1 MLVAPEEL
9 VDWVALNLLQ
19 RLNPL
24 QVRRA
29 LREVGN
35 PGEVAFRMSPARLA
49 GALGLRDGAEAAIG
63 EGRQGL
69 RRRAEEEVRA
79 ATKLRIRFVTAADPD
94 YPAAF
99 ETLPDAPV
107 LLYVKGE
114 VPAGA
119 VRIAIVG
126 SRRCTAYGRRVATA
140 LGSGL
145 AVRGVEIVS
154 GGARGIDTCA
164 HLGALE
170 GGGRTIA
177 VMGSGFRCPYPPE
190 NEEMF
195 AKIAENGAVIT
206 EFPLDMAPK
215 PDNFPRRNRIIAGL
229 SAAVVV
235 VEAAERSGSL
245 ITAAHALDQGRE
257 VMAVPGPVT
266 SDQSAGCHRLIQQG
280 AKLVHASADI
290 LDELSPMYRGALR
303 FPVSGPAP
311 DPGPNLD
318 GIAPDE
324 AVVLGL
330 LDDPEPV
337 QLDALADRAPFG
349 IARLQSALFGLEVR
363 GAVEQ
368 LPGRYYLGR
377 RRRGA

>member
-1 MLVAPEEL
+1 MDPEER
-9 VDWVALNLLQ
+9 VGWVALNLLR

-24 QVRRA
+24 QARRA
-29 LREVGN
+29 VREAGS
-35 PGEVAFRMSPARLA
+35 PGEVAFRMSAARLA
-49 GALGLRDGAEAAIG
+49 GALHAGDAAHAAID
-63 EGRQGL
+63 ERHRGL
-69 RRRAEEEVRA
+69 RRRAEAEARA
-79 ATKLRIRFVTAADPD
+79 AEKLGIRLVPLDDPE
-94 YPAAF
+94 YPATLAA
-99 ETLPDAPV
+99 LPDAPV
-107 LLYVKGE
+107 LLYVKGGLPE
-114 VPAGA
+114 GV

-126 SRRCTAYGRRVATA
+126 SRRSTAYGRRIATA

-145 AVRGVEIVS
+145 AARGAEIVS

-177 VMGSGFRCPYPPE
+177 VLGSGFGRPYPPE
-190 NEEMF
+190 NGQMF
-195 AKIAENGAVIT
+195 ERIAENGAVIS
-206 EFPLDMAPK
+206 EFPLDMSPK
-215 PDNFPRRNRIIAGL
+215 PENFPRRNRIISGL

-280 AKLVHASADI
+280 AKLVHASADV
-290 LDELSPMYRGALR
+290 LDELSPMYLGALR
-303 FPVSGPAP
+303 SPESVAPAEK
-311 DPGPNLD
+311 GPNLE
-318 GIAPDE
+318 GISPDE
-324 AVVLGL
+324 AAVLDL

-337 QLDALADRAPFG
+337 QLDVLADLAPFC

-368 LPGRYYLGR
+368 LPGRYYLAR
-377 RRRGA
+377 PRRGD

>member
-1 MLVAPEEL
+1 MVPEEL

-29 LREVGN
+29 VRELGR
-35 PGEVAFRMSPARLA
+35 PGEVAFRLSPARLA
-49 GALGLRDGAEAAIG
+49 GAMHLKDGAEAAIA
-63 EGRQGL
+63 EGRKGL
-69 RRRAEEEVRA
+69 RRRAEDEVRA
-79 ATKLRIRFVTAADPD
+79 AEKLGIRLVTIGDPD
-94 YPAAF
+94 YPAAL
-99 ETLPDAPV
+99 ETLPDGPI
-107 LLYVKGE
+107 LLYVR
-114 VPAGA
+114 GA
-119 VRIAIVG
+119 IPEGVVRIAIVG

-145 AVRGVEIVS
+145 ALRGVEIVS

-177 VMGSGFRCPYPPE
+177 VMGSGFRCLYPRE
-190 NEEMF
+190 NEEVF

-206 EFPLDMAPK
+206 EFPLNMAPK
-215 PDNFPRRNRIIAGL
+215 PDNFPRRNRIISGL

-280 AKLVHASADI
+280 AKLVHASADV

-303 FPVSGPAP
+303 FPESGPAP

-324 AVVLGL
+324 AAVLAL